1 MPANLSSIYGE
12 EFANEYNN
20 ATTGAHKDE
29 DNGHLY
35 RRAGG
40 TATMGTCPAYFLD
53 MSGYS
58 STSIGTFFDVKPAD
72 QLSPTFG
79 TYNPWPPNIQEDDNG
94 NPILV
99 SAESG
104 GAIFAR
110 EHVYEVSM
118 GGFIF
123 LLACSGAFNDLLS
136 IAALFIDHLQ
146 QFTELWQITN
156 GP

>member
-1 MPANLSSIYGE
+1 MPANISAIYGK
-12 EFANEYNN
+12 EFADEYNN
-20 ATTGAHKDE
+20 ATADAHKDE
-29 DNGHLY
+29 DYGHLL

-58 STSIGTFFDVKPAD
+58 STTIGTFFDVNPAN
-72 QLSPTFG
+72 QVSPTFG
-79 TYNPWPPNIQEDDNG
+79 TYNPWPPNIQMDNNG

-99 SAESG
+99 SAESTA
-104 GAIFAR
+104 AIFAR

-123 LLACSGAFNDLLS
+123 FLSFSVVFNDLLLIS
-136 IAALFIDHLQ
+136 GVVH
-146 QFTELWQITN
+146 
-156 GP
+156 

>member
-1 MPANLSSIYGE
+1 MPANISAIYGK
-12 EFANEYNN
+12 EFADEYNN
-20 ATTGAHKDE
+20 ATADAHKDE
-29 DNGHLY
+29 DYGHLF

-40 TATMGTCPAYFLD
+40 FSTMGTCPAYFLD

-58 STSIGTFFDVKPAD
+58 STDLGTFFDVKPAD
-72 QLSPTFG
+72 QVSPTFG
-79 TYNPWPPNIQEDDNG
+79 TYNPWPPNIKVDNG

-118 GGFIF
+118 GGFEF
-123 LLACSGAFNDLLS
+123 LLSCSVAFNNLLS
-136 IAALFIDHLQ
+136 ISGVVH
-146 QFTELWQITN
+146 
-156 GP
+156 